1 MRSTIML
8 VFVGNAF
15 CFLSSLLWL
24 ALVLFCL
31 FVASFPNS
39 VSCSLTGFFP
49 EIILNKCEQ
58 ILFLLGFSVFNAV
71 DDAIILHWH
80 LLHSSLSGGNKFL
93 GLYTGK
99 KIILCKRDGSGG
111 RVFSCCPGCYLRN
124 LRVYPYNRDEAIISF
139 LLGVLLAIPVVG

>member
-1 MRSTIML
+1 MRGTIML

-15 CFLSSLLWL
+15 CFLSSLLQL

-49 EIILNKCEQ
+49 GIILNKCEQ
-58 ILFLLGFSVFNAV
+58 ILFLLGFSVFNV
-71 DDAIILHWH
+71 VNDAIILHWH

-99 KIILCKRDGSGG
+99 EFCVREMAVEVGSSLVVLGATWG
-111 RVFSCCPGCYLRN
+111 TLEFIPTIEMRQLFPFYWVCC
-124 LRVYPYNRDEAIISF
+124 
-139 LLGVLLAIPVVG
+139 

>member
-1 MRSTIML
+1 ML

-31 FVASFPNS
+31 FVASFSNS

-58 ILFLLGFSVFNAV
+58 ILFLLGFSVFNAEGLFCMV
-71 DDAIILHWH
+71 IW
-80 LLHSSLSGGNKFL
+80 L
-93 GLYTGK
+93 GYRK
-99 KIILCKRDGSGG
+99 CVEGS
-111 RVFSCCPGCYLRN
+111 
-124 LRVYPYNRDEAIISF
+124 
-139 LLGVLLAIPVVG
+139 

>member
-1 MRSTIML
+1 M
-8 VFVGNAF
+8 GNAF

-31 FVASFPNS
+31 FIASFPNS

-71 DDAIILHWH
+71 NDAIILHWH

-93 GLYTGK
+93 GLYTGR

-111 RVFSCCPGCYLRN
+111 RVFSGCPGCYLRN
-124 LRVYPYNRDEAIISF
+124 IRVYPYNRDEAIISF
-139 LLGVLLAIPVVG
+139 LLGMLLAIPVVG

>member
-1 MRSTIML
+1 MCRFLLGEFLLTLSETVNAIGMRSTIML

-15 CFLSSLLWL
+15 CFLSSLLRL

-39 VSCSLTGFFP
+39 VLCSLTGFFP

-71 DDAIILHWH
+71 NDAIILHWH
-80 LLHSSLSGGNKFL
+80 LLHSSLSKGNKFL

-99 KIILCKRDGSGG
+99 K
-111 RVFSCCPGCYLRN
+111 
-124 LRVYPYNRDEAIISF
+124 
-139 LLGVLLAIPVVG
+139 